1 MKGIFDYGKEI
12 SRLEQEVLLSKYDM
26 AQKMG
31 LSHREIYPEI
41 WNKSSKSIVDGY
53 NFLLATNHYKTVRA

>member
-1 MKGIFDYGKEI
+1 VKRIFDYGKEI
-12 SRLEQEVLLSKYDM
+12 STLEQEVLSSKYDM

-31 LSHREIYPEI
+31 LSHRDIYLEI
-41 WNKSSKSIVDGY
+41 WNKSSKSTVDDY